1 MYRYTKC
8 SMIVLN
14 KVRQLQLYFVLDQ
27 LDLNSTNKGTQNL
40 WKMISISNNKAIVL
54 ALLIKIQKPLSSN
67 SSP

>member
-1 MYRYTKC
+1 
-8 SMIVLN
+8 MIVLN

-27 LDLNSTNKGTQNL
+27 LDLNSTNKGTQTL
-40 WKMISISNNKAIVL
+40 WKMISICNNIKAIVL